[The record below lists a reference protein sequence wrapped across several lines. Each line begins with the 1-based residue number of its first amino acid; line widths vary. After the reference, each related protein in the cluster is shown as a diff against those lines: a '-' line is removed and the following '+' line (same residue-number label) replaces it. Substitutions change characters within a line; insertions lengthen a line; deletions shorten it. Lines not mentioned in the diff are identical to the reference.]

1 LAEREREMPL
11 RKIKKPKLLWVEQAH
26 LDNMETSFQLFEESS
41 WIAPFKLESANRV
54 SVFVKAGNKQY
65 ALLASTKEK
74 SALSS

>member
-41 WIAPFKLESANRV
+41 WIAPFKLESANRLFWPPPRKNQP
-54 SVFVKAGNKQY
+54 SPA
-65 ALLASTKEK
+65 EK
-74 SALSS
+74 NTGKTN